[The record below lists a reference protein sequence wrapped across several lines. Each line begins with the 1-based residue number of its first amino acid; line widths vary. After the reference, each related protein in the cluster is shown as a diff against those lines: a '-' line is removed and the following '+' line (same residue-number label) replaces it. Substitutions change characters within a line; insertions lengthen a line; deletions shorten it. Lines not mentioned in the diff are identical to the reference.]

1 MGTRKGRL
9 IKMFTPLLNNFI
21 NTKLIFIY
29 FFLFFSFWCHFY
41 ELFLYEKLFY
51 MFSLTWEN
59 LPYFLVFLP
68 QYLIPV
74 SFYFFYEVG
83 SPVYIF
89 FYFFWRH
96 LSFVWLMFYWRYVL
110 LNIISDSRLV
120 HYKSSCF
127 WSSAQSMYLRYIIY
141 FIFINS
147 NKYIFYFSSTLSLSH
162 NSL

>member
-89 FYFFWRH
+89 FFFFHFEDIFH
-96 LSFVWLMFYWRYVL
+96 LCGWCFIEDTFYWILFLIVGWYITYHHAFEVPLKVWL
-110 LNIISDSRLV
+110 
-120 HYKSSCF
+120 
-127 WSSAQSMYLRYIIY
+127 
-141 FIFINS
+141 
-147 NKYIFYFSSTLSLSH
+147 
-162 NSL
+162 